1 VAQHAVRLAHQQL
14 TTPPKDEASNMADSG
29 AERRHWFGTWGASS
43 QPITQGFVDVPTIE
57 GQTIRQVVRLS
68 IGGDS
73 LRLKLANA
81 HSSAPI
87 IIGAARVAIA
97 GPDGAILPDTDRPVC
112 FSDATS
118 LTLRQSESMV
128 SDPIDLKVP
137 DRALLAISLFLP
149 GKPSFGA
156 WHATGLQTAY
166 ISASGDHTGDETF
179 DVAGTFQQRLLIS
192 GVDVSSESAEG
203 TIVCFGDSVTD
214 GSASTPD
221 SDRRWPDQLARR
233 LAERDGSL
241 KYGVVNAGIAGNRL
255 LRDVIGMRGLKRFE
269 RDVLPVPGVKYV
281 TLLHGNNDLGFPYM
295 PDDSPLAATA
305 DRSPVKAADIIAGQ
319 QSVVAM
325 AREAGLKVY
334 GATLPPFIGAPF
346 FDAAKADGE
355 RLKVNEWIRDG
366 GAFDAV
372 IDFDAALRD
381 PANPSV
387 LLPAYDSGDHL
398 HPSDTGYEK
407 MAETID
413 LALFP

>member
-1 VAQHAVRLAHQQL
+1 M
-14 TTPPKDEASNMADSG
+14 TDSG
-29 AERRHWFGTWGASS
+29 AERRHWFGSWGASS
-43 QPITQGFVDVPTIE
+43 QPIAPGFVDPPSLE
-57 GQTIRQVVRLS
+57 EQTVRQVVRISL
-68 IGGDS
+68 GGS
-73 LRLKLANA
+73 QLRLKLSNA
-81 HSSAPI
+81 HSSAPL
-87 IIGAARVAIA
+87 IIGAARIA
-97 GPDGAILPDTDRPVC
+97 LARPDGAIQPDSDRPVY
-112 FSDATS
+112 FSEANS
-118 LTLRQSESMV
+118 VTLRQSESMV

-137 DRALLAISLFLP
+137 DRARLAISLFLP

-166 ISASGDHTGDETF
+166 LSGPGDHTGDETF
-179 DVAGTFQQRLLIS
+179 EVAGTFQQRLLIS
-192 GVDVSSESAEG
+192 GIEVASEAAKG

-221 SDRRWPDQLARR
+221 TDRRWPDQLAER
-233 LAERDGSL
+233 LAERDGKL
-241 KYGVVNAGIAGNRL
+241 AYGVVNAGIAGNRL
-255 LRDVIGMRGLKRFE
+255 LRDVIGTRGLKRFE
-269 RDVLPVPGVKYV
+269 RDVLSVPGAKYL

-295 PDDSPLAATA
+295 PDDSPLAESA

-319 QSVVAM
+319 QSIVAM
-325 AREAGLKVY
+325 AREKGLKVV

-355 RLKVNEWIRDG
+355 RLKTNEWIRHG

-381 PANPSV
+381 PANPSA

-398 HPSDTGYEK
+398 HPSDAGYRK
-407 MAETID
+407 MAETVD